1 MQRTDDIL
9 MNDFR
14 NGDRSAFELLV
25 TRYKLDIF
33 QFILSKVYDRELA
46 SDLTQDVFVKL
57 YQSVEN
63 YTAAGKFKAWI
74 FRIAHNLCIDEF
86 RKQQKASILS
96 IQTGTNSENSESF
109 PYENQLSDPS
119 ATPVHEFEHLELQH
133 ILEHA
138 LQAIPEKH
146 RSALVLCQYHGL
158 SYQEIAEIQKCPV
171 GTVKSR
177 VHNALMK
184 MKDILKN
191 KEIF

>member
-96 IQTGTNSENSESF
+96 IQTGTISENSESF

-133 ILEHA
+133 ILENA

>member
-25 TRYKLDIF
+25 ARYKLDIF

-46 SDLTQDVFVKL
+46 SDLTQDVFVKI

-86 RKQQKASILS
+86 RKQQKAPILS
-96 IQTGTNSENSESF
+96 IQTGTNSENSQSYS
-109 PYENQLSDPS
+109 YENQLSDPS
-119 ATPVHEFEHLELQH
+119 ATPVHEFEHLELRH
-133 ILEHA
+133 ILENA
-138 LQAIPEKH
+138 LQAIPEKQ

-158 SYQEIAEIQKCPV
+158 SYQKIAEIQKCPI

-184 MKDILKN
+184 MKDILKS
-191 KEIF
+191 KQIL